1 MNRQDRLCLISGVS
15 VWVTAWARYELELA
29 MWKLQEPG
37 GPCRLIYI
45 DTDSLYYEGPRM
57 DFSDYNDER
66 IRRAKKNGAWAID
79 GKGKPHYM
87 GVLEEDPPIHR
98 FKSEG
103 AKKYIYERLDK
114 KHMDTIVECRGPVLL
129 RRFKSI
135 YKLKITV
142 AGVQKNA
149 GAREL
154 QNAAKGVQTVGRS
167 DDRQQEAASQSHDV
181 FDCFAPGFVFREA
194 GGVAAWYNDRPFG
207 LYEVPG
213 TGRSVNIGC
222 NTYLGEDEYTL
233 SLTPDYMDMVEQLRK
248 NPNFC
253 EEVLDTWHKSVYN
266 KINR

>member
-1 MNRQDRLCLISGVS
+1 MNRLDRLCPISGVS

-37 GPCRLIYI
+37 GSCRLIYI

-87 GVLEEDPPIHR
+87 GVLEEDPPIDR

-103 AKKYIYERLDK
+103 AKKYIYERN
-114 KHMDTIVECRGPVLL
+114 G
-129 RRFKSI
+129 
-135 YKLKITV
+135 KLKITV
-142 AGVQKNA
+142 AGVQKSA
-149 GAREL
+149 GAIEL
-154 QNAAKGVQTVGRS
+154 LQVAEENGADT
-167 DDRQQEAASQSHDV
+167 
-181 FDCFAPGFVFREA
+181 FDAFSPGFTFRAA
-194 GGVAAWYNDRPFG
+194 GGVAAWYNDSDFG
-207 LYEVPG
+207 QYEVG
-213 TGRSVNIGC
+213 GECRSVYISS
-222 NTYLGEDEYTL
+222 NTFLAEDEYTL

-253 EEVLDTWHKSVYN
+253 DEVLDIWHKSVYN
-266 KINR
+266 RINR

>member
-1 MNRQDRLCLISGVS
+1 MKRQDRLCHTSGVS
-15 VWVTAWARYELELA
+15 VWVTAWARYELEIA
-29 MWKLQEPG
+29 MWKLQVPK

-57 DFSDYNDER
+57 DFTDYNDER
-66 IRRAKKNGAWAID
+66 IRRAKKSGAWAID

-87 GVLEEDPPIHR
+87 GVLEEDPPIDR

-103 AKKYIYERLDK
+103 AKKYIYER
-114 KHMDTIVECRGPVLL
+114 GG
-129 RRFKSI
+129 
-135 YKLKITV
+135 KLKITV
-142 AGVQKNA
+142 AGVQKSA
-149 GAREL
+149 GAKEL
-154 QNAAKGVQTVGRS
+154 QGRADEAG
-167 DDRQQEAASQSHDV
+167 DDAFDV
-181 FDCFAPGFVFREA
+181 FAPGFVFREA
-194 GGVAAWYNDRPFG
+194 GGVAAWYNDEYFG
-207 LYEVPG
+207 PYEVPG

-266 KINR
+266 RINR